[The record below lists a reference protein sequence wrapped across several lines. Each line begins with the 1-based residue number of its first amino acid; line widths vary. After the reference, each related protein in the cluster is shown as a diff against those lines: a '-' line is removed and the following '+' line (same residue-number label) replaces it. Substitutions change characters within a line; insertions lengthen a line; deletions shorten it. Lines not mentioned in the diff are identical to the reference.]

1 MEHSAPRIY
10 LRSLL
15 FSYLLSGLLLLLIS
29 LAMYRFQLKE
39 SQVRVC
45 VTLVYILSGALAGF
59 LAGRGFKRQRFF
71 CGFLAGLLYFLVL
84 LAVSMALGQGLNPE
98 PVQLATVFAL
108 CAGGGILGGVLS

>member
-29 LAMYRFQLKE
+29 LALYRFRLKE

-84 LAVSMALGQGLNPE
+84 GQGLNPE
-98 PVQLATVFAL
+98 PVQLATVFSL